1 MPFPSTNPSLE
12 RALLEKGYAEPTA
25 VQAAVLQPEAEDR
38 DLLVSAQTGSGKTV
52 AYGLALATTLLA
64 GEERMGAPGAPLAL
78 VIAPTR
84 ELAMQV
90 QRELIWLYGAAG
102 ARVCAC
108 IGGMDVR
115 REARA
120 LEDGCHIVVGTP
132 GRLRDHL
139 ERNRLDVTALRA
151 VVLDEADEMLDL
163 GFREDMEFIL
173 DSTPEEK
180 RTLLFSAT
188 IPRDIANLAR
198 RYQNDAFR
206 IDTVDQSQ
214 PHGDIDYRAIR
225 IAPNEIEH
233 ACVNVLRNFEA
244 RGAII
249 FCQTREAVRH
259 LHASLL
265 ERGFSAVAL
274 SGEYSQSERTHAL
287 QSLRDGRARVCV
299 ATDVAARGI
308 DLPSIEL
315 VIHAEL
321 PSDRDTLL
329 HRSGR
334 TGRAGRKG
342 ICVLLVPYTKRRKAE
357 ALIAQ
362 ARIDVLW
369 GNPPTAE
376 EIRLADQ
383 QRMKEDPI
391 FTEPSTEEDLALTQM
406 LMADR
411 TGEEIAGALVRM
423 YRARLPAPEELFEA
437 GGAPERR
444 ERPERPARERERP
457 DKRARQERRE
467 RGEFPG
473 SGEAQV
479 DKSYAPR
486 SSEPMVWFR
495 MNVGRSNNADPK
507 WILPVI
513 CRLGHV
519 TKNEIGVIKIF
530 DRETKFEIIES
541 VAAKFMASVRK
552 SSDDEN
558 VNIQPAAGTVQELR
572 KSGGKSDAP
581 ETGYVK
587 PDFVKKDYA
596 KKEYPKKDYPKKDFP
611 KKDFDNR
618 SFDKPDAP
626 KADFVK
632 KDFAQKDFAK
642 KDYPKK
648 DFGAKKDFDGKKDFA
663 PKQDFAPKKDFA
675 AKKDFGAKK
684 DFAPKKDFA
693 AKPYSKKPFNKDSR
707 GPDTRGPDTRNS
719 ASAPAP
725 RDWDSKPKKKFR
737 PPT

>member
-1 MPFPSTNPSLE
+1 MPFPTTNPSLE
-12 RALLEKGYAEPTA
+12 RALVEKGYDEPTS

-52 AYGLALATTLLA
+52 AYGLALATTLLG

-90 QRELIWLYGAAG
+90 QRELIWLYGSTG

-139 ERNRLDVTALRA
+139 ERNRLDVSSLRA

-173 DSTPEEK
+173 DSTPEER

-233 ACVNVLRNFEA
+233 ACVNVLRNVEA

-342 ICVLLVPYTKRRKAE
+342 SCVLLVPYTKRRKAE

-391 FTEPSTEEDLALTQM
+391 FTEPSSEEDLALTKM

-411 TGEEIAGALVRM
+411 SAEEIAGALVRM

-444 ERPERPARERERP
+444 ERPERPARERDRP
-457 DKRARQERRE
+457 DKRAREERRT

-473 SGEAQV
+473 LGEAVV
-479 DKSYAPR
+479 DKSYSQR

-572 KSGGKSDAP
+572 KGGGVKADEPASN
-581 ETGYVK
+581 YVR

-596 KKEYPKKDYPKKDFP
+596 KKEYPKKDYPKK
-611 KKDFDNR
+611 
-618 SFDKPDAP
+618 SFDKPDFAKKDFPKKSFDKSDAP
-626 KADFVK
+626 K
-632 KDFAQKDFAK
+632 KDFAKKDFSQKDIAK

-648 DFGAKKDFDGKKDFA
+648 DF
-663 PKQDFAPKKDFA
+663 
-675 AKKDFGAKK
+675 
-684 DFAPKKDFA
+684 A
-693 AKPYSKKPFNKDSR
+693 AKPYAKKPFNKDSR
-707 GPDTRGPDTRNS
+707 GPDTRGPDTRG
-719 ASAPAP
+719 PAP
-725 RDWDSKPKKKFR
+725 TAVVRDWESKPKKKFR